1 MKWYFIDK
9 KYINFLKKFDYKVSN
24 VDYGENKMKGFIG
37 VVLQK
42 ENNTNYFAPIT
53 SYKKKFEGMPDNI
66 DFIKIFDNNSKILGA
81 LDLNNMIPVPDNL
94 CVEVTFD
101 NLEEFRT
108 FKNNQEKI
116 KYWNLL
122 KKEQKFLNKKKY
134 IINNNANRLYN
145 IVKNKQNHPIS
156 KRCCNFKLLEEK
168 CMEYENLLLE
178 TS

>member
-9 KYINFLKKFDYKVSN
+9 KYINFLKKIDYKVSK

-42 ENNTNYFAPIT
+42 ENNTNYFSPVT
-53 SYKKKFEGMPDNI
+53 SYKKKFEEMADNI
-66 DFIKIFDNNSKILGA
+66 DFIKIFDNNDKILGA

-108 FKNNQEKI
+108 FKNIEEKI
-116 KYWNLL
+116 KYWNL
-122 KKEQKFLNKKKY
+122 
-134 IINNNANRLYN
+134 
-145 IVKNKQNHPIS
+145 
-156 KRCCNFKLLEEK
+156 
-168 CMEYENLLLE
+168 
-178 TS
+178 